1 MKSLIVGMGFG
12 QLYKDVLTQMGHEV
26 VTVDRD
32 QTKKAD
38 FIELT
43 TALAPLHFMTRAYCD
58 LPPKGMLGKAG
69 AAKSNSVVL
78 RIPVKYQ
85 SLDMK

>member
-43 TALAPLHFMTRAYCD
+43 TALATHSQFDTAHIL
-58 LPPKGMLGKAG
+58 
-69 AAKSNSVVL
+69 
-78 RIPVKYQ
+78 
-85 SLDMK
+85 SLIHI